1 MSERDQEWIE
11 RYLAGELT
19 DEERTILESKMV
31 EDAVFKNEVEK
42 YRLIIESLKLKRR
55 NELLERFKKK
65 DQILRRAI
73 PWKSI
78 AAAILVVC
86 GAIWLWNSRNPNPK
100 INDTVA
106 PIIDSS
112 SIHEKEVVLKD
123 SIINVPKS
131 AENVVEQTVLAPKDK
146 NVERKIPKSKEQ
158 PIADSKVSHEE
169 LYAMNFEPYKDESM
183 NLDLRG
189 EDAMSPYDQFVSNY
203 WDGKY
208 QVVIDSFN
216 ILNAAL
222 QKNDNVLFIKAN
234 ALMSIN
240 RIDEAT
246 VLLEHIIASDR
257 SRYKIES
264 RWNLGLCYLKKNEIV
279 KAKEQLEIVKS
290 LHDPKYNKAVD
301 KLLSQ
306 L

>member
-100 INDTVA
+100 INDTKT
-106 PIIDSS
+106 I
-112 SIHEKEVVLKD
+112 L
-123 SIINVPKS
+123 INF
-131 AENVVEQTVLAPKDK
+131 Q
-146 NVERKIPKSKEQ
+146 
-158 PIADSKVSHEE
+158 
-169 LYAMNFEPYKDESM
+169 
-183 NLDLRG
+183 
-189 EDAMSPYDQFVSNY
+189 SPF
-203 WDGKY
+203 
-208 QVVIDSFN
+208 
-216 ILNAAL
+216 
-222 QKNDNVLFIKAN
+222 
-234 ALMSIN
+234 
-240 RIDEAT
+240 
-246 VLLEHIIASDR
+246 
-257 SRYKIES
+257 
-264 RWNLGLCYLKKNEIV
+264 
-279 KAKEQLEIVKS
+279 
-290 LHDPKYNKAVD
+290 
-301 KLLSQ
+301 
-306 L
+306 